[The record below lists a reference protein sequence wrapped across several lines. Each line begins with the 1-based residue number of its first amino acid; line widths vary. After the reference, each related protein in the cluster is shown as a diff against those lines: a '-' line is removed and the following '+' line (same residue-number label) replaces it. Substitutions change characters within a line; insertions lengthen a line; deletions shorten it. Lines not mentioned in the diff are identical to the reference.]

1 MMRER
6 KKSAPH
12 LRQNRRSHFRDA
24 YLVVSGTMLLC
35 ELLLLAVLCWKHPSL
50 AQAQVPVLL
59 LLSGAVL
66 MPLFLGVLAHSART
80 PSRYHEEREE
90 QQNTHD
96 LLQ

>member
-1 MMRER
+1 MMRQR
-6 KKSAPH
+6 KKSAH
-12 LRQNRRSHFRDA
+12 LRQNRQSHFRDA

-50 AQAQVPVLL
+50 AQSLVPVLL